1 MKRQFNL
8 AVLLGILMLTL
19 LVGCKQLDSF
29 SKEGGAPADA
39 ITGNT
44 GVSLAFSFTSMLDAL
59 SNTGNSE
66 PGDLVANGS
75 TELFDA
81 GTATYF
87 TGTVAFE
94 SVPAG
99 VVNSYAISAA
109 VDGSFEAKL
118 EQTVALQGGQYNVS
132 VAFSDATQEYYGAAS
147 NVTMTEDATNDI
159 DITISPVIG
168 DTMMTGDITGSVSLY
183 DFQYTATDFD
193 TASDTYEMLVYLDG
207 GAAVTFTFDDFT
219 ENALLYINISD
230 GTHDVKLEIVK
241 HGTPDVVIAR
251 YQGVPNFTAG
261 SGQTLN
267 LTPIFGTSTFTLAES
282 GGDAVFN
289 LKILQGTYNIVNSE
303 TGGSFQYRF
312 SATGTQNNITE
323 EVLSLAQDGDN
334 NWAVSRTYAG
344 FQYESM
350 NAEIKIRDTGA
361 DRQIGSC
368 SFTVS
373 LTKNQ
378 APVSCDLTLERR
390 ATISG
395 EVLQVLGVNV
405 VDETGDTAPANTSVY
420 VNGVF
425 RAFTGGAG
433 VTNGYA
439 NIFLEPSVTPYSIH
453 AVDTGAATSSAVTSY
468 TAESWKVDNI
478 LLRLDQ

>member
-1 MKRQFNL
+1 
-8 AVLLGILMLTL
+8 
-19 LVGCKQLDSF
+19 
-29 SKEGGAPADA
+29 
-39 ITGNT
+39 
-44 GVSLAFSFTSMLDAL
+44 
-59 SNTGNSE
+59 
-66 PGDLVANGS
+66 
-75 TELFDA
+75 
-81 GTATYF
+81 
-87 TGTVAFE
+87 
-94 SVPAG
+94 
-99 VVNSYAISAA
+99 
-109 VDGSFEAKL
+109 
-118 EQTVALQGGQYNVS
+118 
-132 VAFSDATQEYYGAAS
+132 
-147 NVTMTEDATNDI
+147 
-159 DITISPVIG
+159 
-168 DTMMTGDITGSVSLY
+168 MTGDITGSVSLY

-334 NWAVSRTYAG
+334 NWAVSRTYTG